1 MTMVGCASCGASNEF
16 LFRCPHCG
24 QQFCDEHKPVVS
36 HQCSQAPPELIVEDR
51 DIRTQSLESRFA
63 ADLIQESILDY
74 PFTTLSSGLRNR
86 LTRELLVGLALAMVV
101 VGVAAGGYILAD
113 SDYLSGLSDGLTG
126 DSGANVAGALNETVV
141 EELVAGLINEHRE
154 ERGLPSLQY
163 DSEISRIAGYHS
175 EDMATRE
182 YVDHRAL
189 DGETVDDRFDA
200 FGYECRNTGELILY
214 TVVGEDVEL
223 VNGTRRFETE
233 PELARRIVDLWLQ
246 SDPHREA
253 IFYPVWER
261 IGVGVVVTGDGSV
274 YVTANTC

>member
-1 MTMVGCASCGASNEF
+1 MVGCASCEDNNTF

-24 QQFCDEHKPVVS
+24 RQFCAEHQPVVS

-51 DIRTQSLESRFA
+51 EIRTHSPDSQHT
-63 ADLIQESILDY
+63 ADQEQESIMDY
-74 PFTTLSSGLRNR
+74 PFTTLSSVLRNR
-86 LTRELLVGLALAMVV
+86 LTRERLVGLAIAMVV
-101 VGVAAGGYILAD
+101 VGVAAGGYMLAD
-113 SDYLSGLSDGLTG
+113 SDAVSGLSDGLTG
-126 DSGANVAGALNETVV
+126 DSGASVAGTLNETVV
-141 EELVAGLINEHRE
+141 EEHVAGMINERRE
-154 ERGLPSLQY
+154 ERGLESLRY
-163 DSEISRIAGYHS
+163 DDEISRIADYHS

-182 YVDHRAL
+182 YVDHRAP

-214 TVVGEDVEL
+214 TVVGEEVEL
-223 VNGTRRFETE
+223 VDGTRRFETE
-233 PELARRIVDLWLQ
+233 PELARGIVDLWLQ

-253 IFYPVWER
+253 IFSPVWER